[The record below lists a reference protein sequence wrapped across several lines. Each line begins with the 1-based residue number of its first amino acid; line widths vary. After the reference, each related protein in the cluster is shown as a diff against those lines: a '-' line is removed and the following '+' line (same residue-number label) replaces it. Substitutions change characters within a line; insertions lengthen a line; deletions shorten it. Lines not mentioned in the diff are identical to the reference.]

1 MVILLVLQVA
11 CDADRS
17 GPPDLHPVDTDD
29 RTVDSAPDDSA
40 ADDTAPDDTAPD
52 DTAPD
57 DTGPPPHDAD
67 GDGHDA
73 PAYGGDDC
81 DDADAWTYPGAEEWC
96 DPIDH
101 DCNGDPLEEGVCGK
115 VQSGEAV
122 LRPLFTATADVSLLS
137 GAALV
142 SDVSGDGL
150 GDLLVACWAGCPPA
164 GTSYLAYAGWLFPTT
179 IEEVGRDPAK
189 VWAERGADYIGDD
202 PPDAGDVDGDGI
214 VDVAFPVHGEYTSGL
229 KVFHGP
235 IILDG
240 TTVSLNAADEFYTSS
255 QNYESWGYPIVGG
268 ADFDGDGRSDFA
280 GDTWQTGY
288 DVFFGGSGDVVRLAW
303 DGEARGMTNLGD
315 LDGDGFDDLYFQ
327 LAWVSGAEL
336 RGADGAHVTD
346 LASGTWNVD
355 TRLAF
360 REGAWAGIGDWD
372 GDGLPEVAAGA
383 YNSSSTEEQQGEVYI
398 FGAGLSRELTLDD
411 SLGSIVGGGATQGLG
426 YKVIGRD
433 IDDDGTADLLADA
446 GYIKRWYLLPASHGI
461 PPLRTAIDEIALA
474 YDGVTSARAGP
485 DFTGDGNDDWM
496 AVGRDSSRI
505 GIIPGWSIPW
515 DDPRYW

>member
-1 MVILLVLQVA
+1 MVSLLVLLTA

-17 GPPDLHPVDTDD
+17 RPPDLHPIDTDD
-29 RTVDSAPDDSA
+29 PSVDSAPDDTA
-40 ADDTAPDDTAPD
+40 PDTAPDDTAPD
-52 DTAPD
+52 D
-57 DTGPPPHDAD
+57 DTGPLPHDAD

-122 LRPLFTATADVSLLS
+122 LRPLFTATVDVSLLS

-142 SDVSGDGL
+142 SDVNGDGP

-164 GTSYLAYAGWLFPTT
+164 GTSYLAYSGGVFPTT
-179 IEEVGRDPAK
+179 VQEVGGAPAK
-189 VWAERGADYIGDD
+189 VWAETGVAYVGQD
-202 PPDAGDVDGDGI
+202 PVHAGDVDGDGI
-214 VDVAFPVHGEYTSGL
+214 VDVAFPVHGEFTSSL
-229 KVFHGP
+229 NVFHGP

-240 TTVSLNAADEFYTSS
+240 TTVSLNSEDEFYTSS

-288 DVFFGGSGDVVRLAW
+288 DVFFGGSGDVVRMAW
-303 DGEARGMTNLGD
+303 DGEVPDITPIGD
-315 LDGDGFDDLYFQ
+315 IDGDGLEDLYFE
-327 LAWVSGAEL
+327 LAWVSGSDL
-336 RGADGAHVTD
+336 RGADGAAVSD
-346 LASGTWNVD
+346 VASGWW
-355 TRLAF
+355 AF
-360 REGAWAGIGDWD
+360 SPEEWPRSGSSGDRARAVGDWD
-372 GDGLPEVAAGA
+372 GDGHDDVALTNIRSTTAGV
-383 YNSSSTEEQQGEVYI
+383 EHGEVYF
-398 FGAGLSRELTLDD
+398 FGGGLSGEQTMADTDGSVVGSEAAPCCITLISHDVD
-411 SLGSIVGGGATQGLG
+411 AD
-426 YKVIGRD
+426 GRS
-433 IDDDGTADLLADA
+433 DLLARS
-446 GYIKRWYLLPASHGI
+446 YSWYLLPASHGI
-461 PPLRTAIDEIALA
+461 PPLRTPIDEVALV
-474 YDGVTSARAGP
+474 YDDITSARAGP

-515 DDPRYW
+515 DDPYYW